1 MRTTLSMMIGVTALA
16 LVTGCV
22 TVPSTVVPIGKDTY
36 QLSMTGVGFAT
47 QANTNVKAL
56 QEANA
61 YYDKLGKHM
70 VFQHNGEA
78 GVYGWSPRQSNLTF
92 LCLTADDPQYTH
104 AKVTDAPVVQ

>member
-1 MRTTLSMMIGVTALA
+1 MGTGMHMFIGATALVLLA
-16 LVTGCV
+16 GCV
-22 TVPSTVVPIGKDTY
+22 TLPSTVVPIGKDTY

-56 QEANA
+56 QAANA
-61 YYDKLGKHM
+61 YCDKLGKHL

-92 LCLTADDPQYTH
+92 LCLNEDDPEYTR
-104 AKVTDAPVVQ
+104 AKVAGAAGA